1 MDPTGR
7 EQHQLCTTLNVKRFM
22 ENFLDEQK
30 GKGPY
35 VDALSK
41 KENYSPVFPAKLD
54 SVELPGDTPHDN
66 GERLYVSIGSMQAE
80 YVALSQ
86 AARKLLEFRYLLED
100 IGFPQ
105 SHPTPIYEDNM
116 SAINLAIAPH
126 ITRKSRH
133 IHTRHHFIRD
143 LVNQKLAVIQHVPT
157 KDMLADFFTKPYGP
171 KNFKDTRARLFNQHS
186 GGNL

>member
-41 KENYSPVFPAKLD
+41 KENYSPIFPAKLD

-66 GERLYVSIGSMQAE
+66 GERLYVYVTPEESQDDEGNTITIYKWRANGQADL
-80 YVALSQ
+80 LSDIQ
-86 AARKLLEFRYLLED
+86 KAKLQDLKHQEKRDQVLSKLLSLMSPESSLA
-100 IGFPQ
+100 G
-105 SHPTPIYEDNM
+105 NM
-116 SAINLAIAPH
+116 
-126 ITRKSRH
+126 
-133 IHTRHHFIRD
+133 
-143 LVNQKLAVIQHVPT
+143 
-157 KDMLADFFTKPYGP
+157 GE
-171 KNFKDTRARLFNQHS
+171 
-186 GGNL
+186 